1 MLILAVDNQI
11 SLRVVDRLKQHF
23 EVVLWA
29 NTMSDEDWVDE
40 ALCRGANTFISPD
53 LDIPNLLDR
62 VAPDARWIDVP
73 QGLDRNKQFEFLMK
87 QLKKAKAV

>member
-1 MLILAVDNQI
+1 MLVLAIDNQI
-11 SLRVVDRLKQHF
+11 SLRVVDRLKQHY

-40 ALCRGANTFISPD
+40 ALCRGANVFISPD

-62 VAPDARWIDVP
+62 VAPDVRWVDVP
-73 QGLDRNKQFEFLMK
+73 QGLQRDKQFNYLMN
-87 QLKKAKAV
+87 QLKNLKAA